1 MSYKIYAGT
10 QSGVDTWVTKACIYD
25 PGDITDT
32 KKLINPTLTREV
44 GKAGS
49 LEFTL
54 PLGNVAHSALQKL
67 ITVVEVQQDGK
78 QIWQGRV
85 MDHDQDFLV
94 RQKIYCE
101 GEMAYLND
109 SGAAPYSARN
119 VSISQFLEW
128 ICDNHNAQVD
138 AYKAFTPGK
147 VEMDI
152 PMIVPYVDGI
162 KVVQVGYS
170 YDSNDG
176 DYIYHWGIVDP
187 VDGKTNIFYEE
198 TEINKASCLSWEIG
212 EEHIA
217 NGRIISRI
225 GSNNFRVRLFA
236 AYVKGKT
243 YDATVEVKKAEI
255 VCGTCNKN
263 FGTYSIYN
271 IERASESKTFK
282 ITEQNGKY
290 SLAINGKTDSRFL
303 FDVKEPTYSFG
314 DGKNF
319 GKTLD
324 ILFSHD
330 THSHLNA
337 FTTVV
342 EDEETDIGGFARA
355 NTLIKAQRAKDPDT
369 LVIDGGDFSMGTLI
383 QTVFETQAAELRML
397 GYMGYDVTTFGNH
410 EFDYRSKGLAN
421 MLTSARTSGDAVPS
435 IVVCNVDWDAMEAA
449 GLTEGQQLLKDA
461 FAAYGVQDYTVVQK
475 GDVRIAV
482 VGVFGKDALSC
493 APTCELK
500 FKDPVQAVKATVAE
514 IKSSEN
520 VDMIVCV
527 SHSGTWDDPK
537 KSEDELLAKGV
548 PELDLIL
555 SGHTHSRIRE
565 PIRHGDTYVVSCG
578 EYGKNLGSLSMAQ
591 KADGRWQVTDYQL
604 IPITADIPADANT
617 QEVIDRF
624 MDTVDEDYLAQFG
637 YTKDQ
642 VLAENDVVFS
652 NLKDLGKVHTEHN
665 LGDPRGE

>member
-198 TEINKASCLSWEIG
+198 TKINKASCLSWEIG

-314 DGKNF
+314 DGKNC

-324 ILFSHD
+324 ILQSELTDKYGGYFVIRHGSVNLPFCGKQNYRYLD
-330 THSHLNA
+330 YMKKITDKNPQTVA
-337 FTTVV
+337 FGVNMLDLASYTKV
-342 EDEETDIGGFARA
+342 EDIYTRVIAVGARKKTWLFVSWGETITETA
-355 NTLIKAQRAKDPDT
+355 NDLAAQKLFGIIT
-369 LVIDGGDFSMGTLI
+369 KVIFIEGIESTPQSLLD
-383 QTVFETQAAELRML
+383 AAEEELAKNLRYLNGMT
-397 GYMGYDVTTFGNH
+397 V
-410 EFDYRSKGLAN
+410 K
-421 MLTSARTSGDAVPS
+421 AV
-435 IVVCNVDWDAMEAA
+435 D
-449 GLTEGQQLLKDA
+449 LKDA
-461 FAAYGVQDYTVVQK
+461 GI
-475 GDVRIAV
+475 DVSRIAIGKQTHIFSAPH
-482 VGVFGKDALSC
+482 GVDTWLLCSKLVEPLDSPDKKEFTFGTEFSSISDLQALS
-493 APTCELK
+493 AR
-500 FKDPVQAVKATVAE
+500 KATSAYDLSRS
-514 IKSSEN
+514 IKGYITSS
-520 VDMIVCV
+520 
-527 SHSGTWDDPK
+527 
-537 KSEDELLAKGV
+537 
-548 PELDLIL
+548 
-555 SGHTHSRIRE
+555 
-565 PIRHGDTYVVSCG
+565 
-578 EYGKNLGSLSMAQ
+578 
-591 KADGRWQVTDYQL
+591 
-604 IPITADIPADANT
+604 
-617 QEVIDRF
+617 
-624 MDTVDEDYLAQFG
+624 
-637 YTKDQ
+637 
-642 VLAENDVVFS
+642 
-652 NLKDLGKVHTEHN
+652 
-665 LGDPRGE
+665 

>member
-176 DYIYHWGIVDP
+176 NYIYHWGIVDP

-198 TEINKASCLSWEIG
+198 TEINKASCLSWKIG

-217 NGRIISRI
+217 NGRTISRI
-225 GSNNFRVRLFA
+225 GSNNFRVRLFE

-243 YDATVEVKKAEI
+243 YDATVEVKTAEI

-282 ITEQNGKY
+282 ITEKNGKY
-290 SLAINGKTDSRFL
+290 SLAINGKTDPRFL

-314 DGKNF
+314 DGKNY

-324 ILFSHD
+324 ILQSE
-330 THSHLNA
+330 L
-337 FTTVV
+337 
-342 EDEETDIGGFARA
+342 TDKYGGYF
-355 NTLIKAQRAKDPDT
+355 
-369 LVIDGGDFSMGTLI
+369 VIRHGSVNLPFWGKQNYRYLDYMKKITDKNP
-383 QTVFETQAAELRML
+383 QTVAFGVNMLDLASYTKAEDIYTRVIAVGARKKTWLFVSWGETITETANDLAAQKLFGIITKVIFIEGIESTPQSLLDAAEEELAKNLRYLNGMT
-397 GYMGYDVTTFGNH
+397 V
-410 EFDYRSKGLAN
+410 K
-421 MLTSARTSGDAVPS
+421 AV
-435 IVVCNVDWDAMEAA
+435 D
-449 GLTEGQQLLKDA
+449 LKDA
-461 FAAYGVQDYTVVQK
+461 GI
-475 GDVRIAV
+475 DVSRIAIGKQTHIFSAPH
-482 VGVFGKDALSC
+482 GVDTWLLCSKLVEPLDSPDKKEFTFGTEFSSISDLQALS
-493 APTCELK
+493 AR
-500 FKDPVQAVKATVAE
+500 KATSAYDLSRS
-514 IKSSEN
+514 IKGYITSS
-520 VDMIVCV
+520 
-527 SHSGTWDDPK
+527 
-537 KSEDELLAKGV
+537 
-548 PELDLIL
+548 
-555 SGHTHSRIRE
+555 
-565 PIRHGDTYVVSCG
+565 
-578 EYGKNLGSLSMAQ
+578 
-591 KADGRWQVTDYQL
+591 
-604 IPITADIPADANT
+604 
-617 QEVIDRF
+617 
-624 MDTVDEDYLAQFG
+624 
-637 YTKDQ
+637 
-642 VLAENDVVFS
+642 
-652 NLKDLGKVHTEHN
+652 
-665 LGDPRGE
+665 

>member
-324 ILFSHD
+324 ILQSE
-330 THSHLNA
+330 L
-337 FTTVV
+337 
-342 EDEETDIGGFARA
+342 TDKYGGYF
-355 NTLIKAQRAKDPDT
+355 
-369 LVIDGGDFSMGTLI
+369 VIRHGSVNLPFWGKQNYRYLDYMKKITDKNP
-383 QTVFETQAAELRML
+383 QTVAFGVNMLDLASYTKAEDIYTRVIAVGARKKTWLFVSWGETITETANDLAAQKLFGIITKVIFIEGIESTPQSLLDAAEEELAKNLRYLNGMT
-397 GYMGYDVTTFGNH
+397 V
-410 EFDYRSKGLAN
+410 K
-421 MLTSARTSGDAVPS
+421 AV
-435 IVVCNVDWDAMEAA
+435 D
-449 GLTEGQQLLKDA
+449 LKDA
-461 FAAYGVQDYTVVQK
+461 DI
-475 GDVRIAV
+475 DVSRIAIGKQTHIFSAPH
-482 VGVFGKDALSC
+482 GVDTWLLCSKLVEPLDSPDKKEFTFGTEFSSISDLQALS
-493 APTCELK
+493 ARKASDAYDLSRSLK
-500 FKDPVQAVKATVAE
+500 GY
-514 IKSSEN
+514 
-520 VDMIVCV
+520 M
-527 SHSGTWDDPK
+527 SG
-537 KSEDELLAKGV
+537 
-548 PELDLIL
+548 
-555 SGHTHSRIRE
+555 
-565 PIRHGDTYVVSCG
+565 
-578 EYGKNLGSLSMAQ
+578 
-591 KADGRWQVTDYQL
+591 
-604 IPITADIPADANT
+604 
-617 QEVIDRF
+617 
-624 MDTVDEDYLAQFG
+624 
-637 YTKDQ
+637 
-642 VLAENDVVFS
+642 
-652 NLKDLGKVHTEHN
+652 
-665 LGDPRGE
+665 

>member
-147 VEMDI
+147 VEMDT

-198 TEINKASCLSWEIG
+198 TEINKASCLSWKIG

-217 NGRIISRI
+217 NGRTISRI
-225 GSNNFRVRLFA
+225 GSNNFRVRLFE

-243 YDATVEVKKAEI
+243 YDATVEVKTAEI

-282 ITEQNGKY
+282 ITEKNGKY
-290 SLAINGKTDSRFL
+290 SLAINGKTDPRFL

-314 DGKNF
+314 DGKNY

-324 ILFSHD
+324 ILQSE
-330 THSHLNA
+330 L
-337 FTTVV
+337 
-342 EDEETDIGGFARA
+342 TDKYGGYF
-355 NTLIKAQRAKDPDT
+355 
-369 LVIDGGDFSMGTLI
+369 VIRHGSVNLPFWGKQNYRYLDYMKKITDKNP
-383 QTVFETQAAELRML
+383 QTVAFGVNMLDLASYTKAEDIYTRVIAVGARKKTWLFVSWGETITETANDLAAQKLFGIITKVIFIEGIESTPQSLLDAAEEELAKNLRYLNGMT
-397 GYMGYDVTTFGNH
+397 V
-410 EFDYRSKGLAN
+410 K
-421 MLTSARTSGDAVPS
+421 AV
-435 IVVCNVDWDAMEAA
+435 D
-449 GLTEGQQLLKDA
+449 LKDA
-461 FAAYGVQDYTVVQK
+461 GI
-475 GDVRIAV
+475 DVSRIAIGKQTHIFSAPH
-482 VGVFGKDALSC
+482 GVDTWLLCSKLVEPLDSPDKKEFTFGTEFSSISDLQALS
-493 APTCELK
+493 AR
-500 FKDPVQAVKATVAE
+500 KATSAYDLSRS
-514 IKSSEN
+514 IKGYITSS
-520 VDMIVCV
+520 
-527 SHSGTWDDPK
+527 
-537 KSEDELLAKGV
+537 
-548 PELDLIL
+548 
-555 SGHTHSRIRE
+555 
-565 PIRHGDTYVVSCG
+565 
-578 EYGKNLGSLSMAQ
+578 
-591 KADGRWQVTDYQL
+591 
-604 IPITADIPADANT
+604 
-617 QEVIDRF
+617 
-624 MDTVDEDYLAQFG
+624 
-637 YTKDQ
+637 
-642 VLAENDVVFS
+642 
-652 NLKDLGKVHTEHN
+652 
-665 LGDPRGE
+665 

>member
-170 YDSNDG
+170 YGSNDG

-243 YDATVEVKKAEI
+243 YDATVEVEKAEI

-324 ILFSHD
+324 ILQSE
-330 THSHLNA
+330 L
-337 FTTVV
+337 
-342 EDEETDIGGFARA
+342 TDKYGGYF
-355 NTLIKAQRAKDPDT
+355 
-369 LVIDGGDFSMGTLI
+369 VIRHGSVNLPFWGKQNYRYLDYMKKITDKNP
-383 QTVFETQAAELRML
+383 QTVAFGVNMLDLASYTKAEDIYTRVIAVGARKKTWLFVSWGETITETANDLAAQKLFGIITKVIFIEGIESTPQSLLDAAEEELAKNLRYLNGMT
-397 GYMGYDVTTFGNH
+397 V
-410 EFDYRSKGLAN
+410 K
-421 MLTSARTSGDAVPS
+421 AV
-435 IVVCNVDWDAMEAA
+435 D
-449 GLTEGQQLLKDA
+449 LKDA
-461 FAAYGVQDYTVVQK
+461 GI
-475 GDVRIAV
+475 DVSRIAIGKQTHIFSAPH
-482 VGVFGKDALSC
+482 GVDTWLLCSKLVEPLDSPDKKEFTFGTEFSSISDLQALS
-493 APTCELK
+493 AR
-500 FKDPVQAVKATVAE
+500 KATSAYDLSRS
-514 IKSSEN
+514 IKGY
-520 VDMIVCV
+520 I
-527 SHSGTWDDPK
+527 T
-537 KSEDELLAKGV
+537 
-548 PELDLIL
+548 
-555 SGHTHSRIRE
+555 
-565 PIRHGDTYVVSCG
+565 
-578 EYGKNLGSLSMAQ
+578 SL
-591 KADGRWQVTDYQL
+591 
-604 IPITADIPADANT
+604 
-617 QEVIDRF
+617 
-624 MDTVDEDYLAQFG
+624 
-637 YTKDQ
+637 
-642 VLAENDVVFS
+642 
-652 NLKDLGKVHTEHN
+652 
-665 LGDPRGE
+665 